1 MIPDTQRLFYPGK
14 QKNNEIFNEQ
24 NHKEIIYE
32 LYDAFA
38 EIVPPPKPKP
48 QASWFVSLE
57 TFILVSF

>member
-1 MIPDTQRLFYPGK
+1 VIPDTQRLFYPGK

-48 QASWFVSLE
+48 QAS
-57 TFILVSF
+57 